1 MFSFRTMTVMSPGLL
16 MSKEK
21 TYVIY
26 SARNSRYPH
35 KTALLAFCL
44 WSPAKMLGFS
54 SLLQLS
60 QSRVWKGT
68 KKNVREVL
76 SEGEKCPVWHHK
88 GRAIKQKK

>member
-1 MFSFRTMTVMSPGLL
+1 MFSFRTMTVMSSGLL

-21 TYVIY
+21 TYMIY
-26 SARNSRYPH
+26 NARNSRYPH

-54 SLLQLS
+54 SLLQLKLS
-60 QSRVWKGT
+60 CNSHVFGRGQ

-76 SEGEKCPVWHHK
+76 SEGEKCPV
-88 GRAIKQKK
+88 